1 MAWDDRLKQGAYVSP
16 GGTRIVFAYE
26 DLSRNFD
33 KKTTGFDFPG
43 ADGTFVQDMGTTGRK
58 YPLTAFFS
66 GADCDLEANAFEDAL
81 SERGRGKLEHP
92 IYGTVDVVPF
102 GTVTRNDAL
111 KTAANQ
117 SVVEVTFW
125 ETIPLVY
132 PIPQTDPASEILDNV
147 RELGDT
153 LGDSVAGKL
162 DIFDPKSIQAFKA
175 QVTVLVE
182 SVQKV
187 MGKYAEIKETVSAK
201 VTEILTKVDSIV
213 VPVAETV
220 QSVRDT
226 IKDVVTNV
234 LELVASPSEVV
245 TSIKDKFNDYK
256 NLINELIS
264 PIVLIEDETEYLST
278 DMMVEN
284 LVGGLIVNIVE
295 SEFDTQT
302 GALESAENILEIF
315 EDVNTWIE
323 DSTNNLGIIDTGESY
338 QRLQRAVALTAGY
351 LIEISFTRRKER
363 KVILTRDRSIIDLVA
378 ELYGSVDDTLDF
390 FITSNDFSGSEIL
403 EVPRGRE
410 VLYYVD

>member
-1 MAWDDRLKQGAYVSP
+1 MAWDERLKEGAYISP

-43 ADGTFVQDMGTTGRK
+43 ADGTYVQDMGVTGRK

-66 GADCDLEANAFEDAL
+66 GADCDLEATAFENAL
-81 SERGRGKLEHP
+81 AERGRGRLEHP
-92 IYGTVDVVPF
+92 IYGTVDVVPY

-132 PIPQTDPASEILDNV
+132 PIPQTDPASEILDNIQ
-147 RELGDT
+147 ELGEV

-162 DIFDPKSIQAFKA
+162 DIFDPKAIQAFKA

-187 MGKYAEIKETVSAK
+187 MGKYSEIKETVSSK
-201 VTEILTKVDSIV
+201 VTEILTLVDSIV
-213 VPVAETV
+213 VPVAEAA

-226 IKDVVTNV
+226 IKEVVTNV

-256 NLINELIS
+256 NLIAELTS
-264 PIVLIEDETEYLST
+264 PLFPVEDETEYLSN
-278 DMMVEN
+278 DMVVEN

-315 EDVNTWIE
+315 DEVNTWIE
-323 DSTNNLGIIDTGESY
+323 ETTTELGIIDTGESY
-338 QRLQRAVALTAGY
+338 QRLQKAVALTAGY
-351 LIEISFTRRKER
+351 LVEISFTRRKER
-363 KVILTRDRSIIDLVA
+363 KVVLTRDRSIVDLVA

-390 FITSNDFSGSEIL
+390 FITSNDFSGSEIF

>member
-1 MAWDDRLKQGAYVSP
+1 MAWDDRLKQGAYISP

-43 ADGTFVQDMGTTGRK
+43 ADGTFVQDMGITGRK

-66 GADCDLEANAFEDAL
+66 GSDCDLEANAFEDAL
-81 SERGRGKLEHP
+81 AERGRGRLEHP

-125 ETIPLVY
+125 QTIPLVY
-132 PIPQTDPASEILDNV
+132 PIPQTDPASEILGNIQ
-147 RELGDT
+147 ELGDV

-162 DIFDPKSIQAFKA
+162 DIFDPRAIQSFKA

-187 MGKYAEIKETVSAK
+187 IGKYAEIKETVASK
-201 VTEILTKVDSIV
+201 VAEILTLVDSIV

-256 NLINELIS
+256 NLIDELTS
-264 PIVLIEDETEYLST
+264 PIFPTEDETEYLSK

-295 SEFDTQT
+295 AEFDTQT

-315 EDVNTWIE
+315 DEVNNWVE

-338 QRLQRAVALTAGY
+338 QRLQRAIALTAGY

-363 KVILTRDRSIIDLVA
+363 RVVLTRDRSIIDLVA
-378 ELYGSVDDTLDF
+378 ELYGSVDDILDF
-390 FITSNDFSGSEIL
+390 FITSNDLSGSEII